1 MGQEIGASI
10 AKLPTILKIF
20 SAVLTRQIGPL
31 GKN

>member
-20 SAVLTRQIGPL
+20 SAVLTRKL
-31 GKN
+31 ARWEKN